1 MREGLLHL
9 AGTGITL
16 LGLRLHLM
24 GSKPPDF
31 APADNPAADSDSLL
45 TRTLTF
51 LYLPAFNFWLML
63 YPRWLSFDWS
73 MEAIPLLTSPL
84 DLRNIVSILFY
95 GSLLTFAC
103 WLIKSYNRRSVNSAF
118 YESVS
123 HYMQHS
129 HTHVNH
135 ASSSNGVSTSNGIAA
150 GQWCSCFGITQKIA
164 LSFTPNNTHKS
175 NKKST
180 AGSTGNNSAYSNGHR
195 VSNGHYHNGS
205 SSYVYHNGTSA
216 SSHSDGYFEHWKSH
230 THLPSARSAFTGP
243 ADIVTFALALL
254 ILPFIPATNLF
265 FYVGFVVAERVLYIP
280 SMGFCLLVALGVDH
294 LYRKQESISKKRLVL
309 IATCGLMIVM
319 SVRTVI
325 RNTDWLNEENLYRSG
340 IPVNPPKGIQF
351 LYTYV
356 FTFNLLCN
364 EKMKINNKLYLNDI
378 SQTMV

>member
-31 APADNPAADSDSLL
+31 APADNPAADSDSFL

-84 DLRNIVSILFY
+84 DLRNIVSVLFY
-95 GSLLTFAC
+95 GSLLTFTC
-103 WLIKSYNRRSVNSAF
+103 WLIKSYNKRSANCAF

-123 HYMQHS
+123 NYAQHTNS
-129 HTHVNH
+129 HTNH
-135 ASSSNGVSTSNGIAA
+135 ASSSNGVASANGSAS
-150 GQWCSCFGITQKIA
+150 GQLCPCIGITQKIA
-164 LSFTPNNTHKS
+164 LSLTPNNNHKP
-175 NKKST
+175 NKKAANGS
-180 AGSTGNNSAYSNGHR
+180 AGTNSAYTNGHR
-195 VSNGHYHNGS
+195 LSNGNGHCHFGS
-205 SSYVYHNGTSA
+205 SSYANHNGTNSA
-216 SSHSDGYFEHWKSH
+216 QNSESTTDFLKPHTQVSSAK
-230 THLPSARSAFTGP
+230 SAFTGP

-294 LYRKQESISKKRLVL
+294 LYRRQETYYRKRLIL
-309 IATCGLMIVM
+309 ATTCFLLLVM
-319 SVRTVI
+319 SLRTVI
-325 RNTDWLNEENLYRSG
+325 RNRDWLNEENLYRSG
-340 IPVNPPKGIQF
+340 IPVNPPKGKNTFF
-351 LYTYV
+351 LYLYVCLKKRYTYN
-356 FTFNLLCN
+356 FFF
-364 EKMKINNKLYLNDI
+364 I
-378 SQTMV
+378 

>member
-84 DLRNIVSILFY
+84 DLRNIVSFLFY

-103 WLIKSYNRRSVNSAF
+103 WLIKSYNRRSVNSAL
-118 YESVS
+118 YESDS
-123 HYMQHS
+123 NYPQHS
-129 HTHVNH
+129 NSHTN
-135 ASSSNGVSTSNGIAA
+135 SSTNGVNPANGTVA
-150 GQWCSCFGITQKIA
+150 GQWCPCFGITQKIA
-164 LSFTPNNTHKS
+164 LSFTPNNSHKP
-175 NKKST
+175 NKKTTNGS
-180 AGSTGNNSAYSNGHR
+180 AGNATNYTNGHR
-195 VSNGHYHNGS
+195 ISNGNGHCHPGP
-205 SSYVYHNGTSA
+205 SSYVYHNGTST
-216 SSHSDGYFEHWKSH
+216 SQHIDGLSENHKSH
-230 THLPSARSAFTGP
+230 IHVQSVRSAFTGP

-294 LYRKQESISKKRLVL
+294 LYRRQETFCRKRIVL
-309 IATCGLMIVM
+309 ASTFVLLIVM
-319 SVRTVI
+319 SIRTVI
-325 RNTDWLNEENLYRSG
+325 RNSDWLSEENLYRSG
-340 IPVNPPKGIQF
+340 IPVNPPKGNSFIVSKSF
-351 LYTYV
+351 IGRV
-356 FTFNLLCN
+356 I
-364 EKMKINNKLYLNDI
+364 K
-378 SQTMV
+378 